1 MYLSNTPIY
10 LHLYKHR
17 SSIFHF
23 LNIILTY
30 IILIDL
36 YAQHHARLI
45 AEAALK
51 DAENK
56 MINVTQTPPS
66 NTGTTFTVRSS
77 TSQSSSSSAGPP
89 VMVLTPG
96 GTFAVK
102 KSSVGLVPS
111 SSIPSSVVTQ
121 PTIMENQK
129 QPFLSSQRELDDKSQ
144 ATGSSSDKPLTS
156 LSKSPLRAQGTGVG
170 APDDSVRKTSTLSVA
185 TASSPLNPADISD
198 EGKENVARN
207 LFGKEQTSLVAVRGE
222 PEGESK
228 QTVAVNVVTTRQV
241 KC

>member
-1 MYLSNTPIY
+1 M
-10 LHLYKHR
+10 
-17 SSIFHF
+17 
-23 LNIILTY
+23 
-30 IILIDL
+30 IDF

-56 MINVTQTPPS
+56 MKNVTQTPPS

-77 TSQSSSSSAGPP
+77 TSSSSSSAGPP

-111 SSIPSSVVTQ
+111 STIPSSVVTQ

-129 QPFLSSQRELDDKSQ
+129 QPFLSSQRSIGDKSQ
-144 ATGSSSDKPLTS
+144 AAGSSSDKPLTS

-170 APDDSVRKTSTLSVA
+170 APDDSVHKTSTLSIA

-207 LFGKEQTSLVAVRGE
+207 LFGKEQTSVVAVRGE